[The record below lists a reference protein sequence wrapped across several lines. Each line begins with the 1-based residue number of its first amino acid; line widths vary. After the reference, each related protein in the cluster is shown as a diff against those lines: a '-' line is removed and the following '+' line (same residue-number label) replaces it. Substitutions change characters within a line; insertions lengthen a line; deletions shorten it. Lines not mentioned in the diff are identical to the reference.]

1 MAFSRLNKRGQTSV
15 EFLFLFLI
23 MLIYVNTIV
32 YPNMYA
38 SKSYIEE
45 THKLG
50 QARLAIKQ
58 IANAV
63 TEVAAA
69 SGESKQTFYVFLDEN
84 IDISCNDSSGNPRN
98 TIQFDV
104 PLKVEEAFQVEEAG
118 IVIGECT
125 GDVCTGRELVSLPS
139 GTTLNCSGLFPLIK
153 GSEIKKVKIVI
164 WKEYQVGGAQI
175 NVQATTP

>member
-38 SKSYIEE
+38 SKDYIED
-45 THKLG
+45 THRVG

-63 TEVAAA
+63 TEVAAS
-69 SGESKQTFYVFLDEN
+69 SGESKQTFYIFVDSNTELICDETN
-84 IDISCNDSSGNPRN
+84 NK
-98 TIQFDV
+98 IQFEVGMNNPITIAPGIEGDECSGDKCYGVEIV
-104 PLKVEEAFQVEEAG
+104 P
-118 IVIGECT
+118 
-125 GDVCTGRELVSLPS
+125 LPS
-139 GTTLNCSGLFPLIK
+139 GITLNCVNFNN
-153 GSEIKKVKIVI
+153 KIQTEGYSDKFKIEVYEHPEGVI
-164 WKEYQVGGAQI
+164 NL
-175 NVQATTP
+175 NVL